1 MTPLKT
7 SILKDINIMKRGLLA
22 VCFCLSFLSIVA
34 QRAKV
39 DGVIVV
45 IGKNI
50 VLESDVEKFKL
61 EVEQRSEG
69 KIQISDCEMLEE
81 IMLQKLLSHHAVIDS
96 IVVDDSQVE
105 GQVERSIAMFTQQ
118 LGTMEKVVEFYGF
131 NDEDDLR
138 KELAGIQKEQ
148 LMIQQERA
156 SITEEVDV
164 TPDEVRTYYNN
175 LKEADAL
182 PEFGAEVEISQ
193 IVVYAEPTEEEI
205 KRVKDKL
212 FKLKEEI
219 EGGASMK
226 MKAILN
232 SDDPSVSSQG
242 GPGEGGFFTIT
253 RESGFV
259 KEFKEVA
266 FSLDEGQISD
276 PFKSDF
282 GYHIVKVEKIKGQEI
297 DVRHILIQPNIDTE
311 KLNEAKRTLE
321 KVRADILKDSISFEE
336 AVVQFSEEEI
346 TKDNKGII
354 INSQSGDAK
363 FELTRMDPTLYQR
376 IANVKK
382 GELTEPF
389 YDETR
394 EGEKMFKIMLVKE
407 RSETHT
413 ADFVEDYVKI
423 QQLALQKKQEEAIE
437 DWADDKLDDTYIKI
451 NQDFKD
457 CEFTRNWTKK
467 EN

>member
-1 MTPLKT
+1 M
-7 SILKDINIMKRGLLA
+7 KDIKMMKRGLLA
-22 VCFCLSFLSIVA
+22 VCLCLSLLSVVA

-50 VLESDVEKFKL
+50 VLDSDVEKFKL

-69 KIQISDCEMLEE
+69 KIKISDCEMLEE

-118 LGTMEKVVEFYGF
+118 LGSMDKVVEFYGF

-148 LMIQQERA
+148 LLIQQERA

-175 LKEADAL
+175 LKDADVL

-212 FKLKEEI
+212 IKLKNEI

-232 SDDPSVSSQG
+232 SDDPSVSSQ

-266 FSLDEGQISD
+266 FSLDEGQISE

-297 DVRHILIQPNIDTE
+297 DVRHILIQPNIDSE

-321 KVRADILKDSISFEE
+321 KVRADILKDSITFEE
-336 AVVQFSEEEI
+336 AVKQFSEEEI

-354 INSQSGDAK
+354 INGQTGDSK

-376 IANVKK
+376 IANVKQD
-382 GELTEPF
+382 ELTEPF

-394 EGEKMFKIMLVKE
+394 EGEKMFKIMLVKSRTE
-407 RSETHT
+407 SHT
-413 ADFVEDYVKI
+413 ADFVKDYVKI

-451 NQDFKD
+451 NDEFKD
-457 CEFTRNWTKK
+457 CEFSRNWTKK